1 MTMIYI
7 FLWAVIFF
15 TNPSSAFAEE
25 KGSIEKGK
33 GLVQG
38 LGCVACHK
46 VEGKG
51 GAVGPDLTEV
61 YGKEEE
67 LASGEKVRVTEE
79 YLVESI
85 IDPDAKVVTGFSPG
99 LMPKAYTGLPKGDID
114 SIVAYL
120 KSLSQEGERATIA
133 PGITLPAQPI
143 QQGPSTVWI
152 WIAVGFLSGAFS
164 CIGIY
169 YVSRGVS
176 PGWTVLI
183 VLVAFIG
190 LLGGFLWAKY
200 PLKNS
205 DREIVV
211 TARQFAYDPPVIR
224 VNKGDRVTFKVT
236 SKDVLHGFYIDGYNV
251 DREIRPGESVQ
262 FTFIA
267 NKEGKFGF
275 RCSRT
280 CGVLHPFMIGNLIVE
295 PNYLFPASIGL
306 AFGLAMGTLIYI
318 AKRREGA

>member
-1 MTMIYI
+1 M
-7 FLWAVIFF
+7 IFF
-15 TNPSSAFAEE
+15 TNPWPAFAEE

-33 GLVQG
+33 DLVQG
-38 LGCVACHK
+38 LGCLACHK

-51 GAVGPDLTEV
+51 GTVGPDLTGV

-67 LASGEKVRVTEE
+67 LATGDKVRVTEE

-85 IDPDAKVVTGFSPG
+85 LDPDAKVVKGFAPG

-114 SIVAYL
+114 SIVVYL
-120 KSLSQEGERATIA
+120 KSLSREGEMATMG
-133 PGITLPAQPI
+133 PGLTLPI
-143 QQGPSTVWI
+143 QQGPPTVWI
-152 WIAVGFLSGAFS
+152 WIAIGFLSGAFS

-169 YVSRGVS
+169 YVSRAVS
-176 PGWTVLI
+176 PVWTLI
-183 VLVAFIG
+183 IALVAFTG
-190 LLGGFLWAKY
+190 LIGGFLWAKY
-200 PLKNS
+200 PLKTTN
-205 DREIVV
+205 REIVI

-295 PNYLFPASIGL
+295 PNYLFPGSIGL
-306 AFGLAMGTLIYI
+306 AFGLAMGTLIYV
-318 AKRREGA
+318 AKKRQGYE